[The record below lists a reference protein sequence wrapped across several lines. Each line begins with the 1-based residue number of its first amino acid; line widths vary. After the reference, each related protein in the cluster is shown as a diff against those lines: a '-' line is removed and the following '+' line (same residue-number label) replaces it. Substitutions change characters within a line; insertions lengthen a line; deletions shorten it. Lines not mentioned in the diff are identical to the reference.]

1 MAEQKRDYYEV
12 LGVGKDATEQEIKK
26 AYRVLAK
33 KYHPDANPGDKTAEA
48 KFKEASEAY
57 AVLSDADKRAKYDR
71 YGHSAFDPASGGAS
85 GFDGFD
91 MGDIFSDIFGGGGF
105 GGFGGFGDIF
115 GGGRQRSRS
124 GPQRGNDM
132 QASME
137 ITFTEAA
144 FGCKKKID
152 LWMYDNCDHCGG
164 TGAKPGTKAE
174 TCSRCG
180 GSGQVRVQQQTMLGT
195 MTSVHACPDCNGTGK
210 IIREKCPQCGGSGKM
225 RVKKTFEVDIPAGI
239 DVGQRI
245 RMTGK
250 GEPGTQ
256 GGPNG
261 DLYVTFSVQPDP
273 IFSRQGY
280 DVFSGVR
287 ISFAQAA
294 LGSEIEIPTI
304 DGKVKYTIAPGT
316 QTGTRFRL
324 RGKGIPYLRNAN
336 QRGDHYVTVTVDV
349 PTRMNERQKEALRKY
364 AEEMGEGEIKEKGKG
379 FWGKKR

>member
-1 MAEQKRDYYEV
+1 MR
-12 LGVGKDATEQEIKK
+12 
-26 AYRVLAK
+26 
-33 KYHPDANPGDKTAEA
+33 
-48 KFKEASEAY
+48 
-57 AVLSDADKRAKYDR
+57 
-71 YGHSAFDPASGGAS
+71 
-85 GFDGFD
+85 
-91 MGDIFSDIFGGGGF
+91 
-105 GGFGGFGDIF
+105 
-115 GGGRQRSRS
+115 
-124 GPQRGNDM
+124 
-132 QASME
+132 ASME
-137 ITFTEAA
+137 ISFMEAA

-152 LWMYDNCDHCGG
+152 LWMYDSCDHCGG

-210 IIREKCPQCGGSGKM
+210 IIREKCPKCGGSGRV

-239 DVGQRI
+239 DAGQRI

-250 GEPGTQ
+250 GEPGTN

-261 DLYVTFSVQPDP
+261 DLYVTFSIQPDP
-273 IFSRQGY
+273 VFSRQGY
-280 DVFSGVR
+280 DVFSSVR

-294 LGSEIEIPTI
+294 LGAEIEIPTI
-304 DGKVKYTIAPGT
+304 DGKVKYTIAAGT

-349 PTRMNERQKEALRKY
+349 PTRMNERQKEAQRKY
-364 AEEMGEGEIKEKGKG
+364 AEEMGEGDVKERGKG